1 MQRFNWVGL
10 ISAALLG
17 SLTVA
22 ASAQCVLDADGN
34 GMMNGADL
42 LPLLAA
48 VGTPDA
54 DYDFNANGVVDI
66 EDVMQGAR
74 ELGQTC
80 PISLDT
86 ATTGIIAGPV
96 LELVA
101 THPDP
106 IFGPTDTIPAGS
118 TTYRLYVQSTT
129 PAATCQGIFGRDA
142 HEFSVATDNGLFSS
156 TFVNM
161 DIASNVNPLF
171 FPFDPTLGW
180 TSWITTGWSPEML
193 ADVVLGGPE
202 TGTVGSIE
210 LSGSADFSWDSAAGA
225 GVFEVWPASATGF
238 ATMDST
244 LHLVGQFTT
253 LGSPSFAATFNA
265 VLRLGETYE
274 TAYGLEV
281 NDSDAVFAGCMD
293 PTAMNFDPQATIP
306 LDVCLILGDLDGD
319 GVVATPD
326 LMALLAIF
334 GCTTCPEGDFDGDGV
349 VGIGDILIFLGLFG
363 E

>member
-1 MQRFNWVGL
+1 M
-10 ISAALLG
+10 IAALFWAL
-17 SLTVA
+17 SIA
-22 ASAQCVLDADGN
+22 ANAQCVLDADGN
-34 GMMNGADL
+34 GMMNGADM

-48 VGTPDA
+48 TGTPDA

-80 PISLDT
+80 PITLDP
-86 ATTGIIAGPV
+86 ATTGLIAGAV
-96 LELVA
+96 LELVT
-101 THPDP
+101 THPAP
-106 IFGPTDTIPAGS
+106 IIGPADTIPAGS
-118 TTYRLYVQSTT
+118 ATYRLYVQATT
-129 PAATCQGIFGRDA
+129 PDATCQGIFGRDA
-142 HEFSVATDNGLFSS
+142 HPMTLASTNGLFSS

-171 FPFDPTLGW
+171 FSFDPTLTW
-180 TSWITTGWSPEML
+180 TSWFTTGWSPEML
-193 ADVVLGGPE
+193 ADFAVDGPE
-202 TGTVGSIE
+202 TGAVGSIE
-210 LSGSADFSWDSAAGA
+210 LSGPADFTWDSAAGA
-225 GVFEVWPASATGF
+225 GVFEVWPASAAGF
-238 ATMDST
+238 ATLDST

-253 LGSPSFAATFNA
+253 RGSPSFAATFNA

-274 TAYGLEV
+274 TAYGLQV

-306 LDVCLILGDLDGD
+306 LDTCLFLGDLDGD

-326 LMALLAIF
+326 LLALIAIF
-334 GCTTCPEGDFDGDGV
+334 GCTACPEGDFDGDGV

-363 E
+363 